1 VRGSDAP
8 VTESSGKSAPAPS
21 CTDPRRT
28 RTVPNRIAYEGLTL
42 RASVDG
48 PTLVDDL
55 SVSVPRG
62 TRCLIVGTEEEA
74 KMALFRATAGTWDA
88 GEGRI
93 IHPGGNQMLFL
104 PERPY
109 VPPGTLRELLSG
121 PAPGEDGEEHL
132 ARVIEAFQLE
142 AIIGR
147 AGGLDVEHDWDD
159 FLPLHDQHLLT
170 FAGVCVFAPQFVFL
184 DRIGNTL
191 NAEQFGRI
199 LKLLSDH
206 SITYLTIDGLEDWP
220 DVYDAVLELLPDG
233 AWKWQPRVADR

>member
-1 VRGSDAP
+1 
-8 VTESSGKSAPAPS
+8 
-21 CTDPRRT
+21 
-28 RTVPNRIAYEGLTL
+28 L
-42 RASVDG
+42 RASADGPPLVDG
-48 PTLVDDL
+48 L

-62 TRCLIVGTEEEA
+62 TRSLIVGAEVA
-74 KMALFRATAGTWDA
+74 AQLALFRATAGIWDA

-93 IHPGGNQMLFL
+93 IHPGVNQILFL

-121 PAPGEDGEEHL
+121 TAHDGKEREEQL
-132 ARVIEAFQLE
+132 ARVIHAFQLE
-142 AIIGR
+142 AIITS

-184 DRIGNTL
+184 ERISNTL
-191 NAEQFGRI
+191 NGEQFERI

-206 SITYLTIDGLEDWP
+206 AITYVTIGGLADRR
-220 DVYDAVLELLPDG
+220 DDYDAVLELSPDG
-233 AWKWQPRVADR
+233 AWKWEPGVVAGP